1 MPTTNDQLGKLVAP
15 ATLVL
20 ERMLPGPIER
30 VWAYLTDS
38 KKRSEWIAAGE
49 MDLRVGGK
57 VELIFGHDD
66 LSPVKEETPEKYKD
80 VCDTGATMHGH
91 ILAVEPPNLLS
102 YTWSE
107 GDGDDG
113 MSEVMFELEAVG
125 DKVKLTLAHRKLF
138 DNETMVGVS
147 AGWHAHVAIMID
159 ILEGKTPRPFWS
171 NYMVLEDT
179 YRKWLFP

>member
-1 MPTTNDQLGKLVAP
+1 MQMMNDQLGKLVAP

-38 KKRSEWIAAGE
+38 EKRSQWFAAGD

-57 VELIFGHDD
+57 VELIFDNND
-66 LSPVKEETPEKYKD
+66 LSPIKEETPEKYKD
-80 VCDTGATMHGH
+80 VCDTGAAMHGH
-91 ILAVEPPNLLS
+91 ILTIEAPKLLS

-107 GDGDDG
+107 DEDG
-113 MSEVMFELEAVG
+113 MSEVTFELVEVD
-125 DKVKLTLAHRKLF
+125 DKVKLTLTHRKLF
-138 DNETMVGVS
+138 ENETLVGVA

-171 NYMVLEDT
+171 NHMSLEDD
-179 YRKWLFP
+179 YRKRFFP